1 MTAAADS
8 RLLDLFDARQVGG
21 VVSDT
26 AVKEFGGLGVD
37 QETYFMDPAAA
48 QERAAQAGGRRR
60 RSVRKTRR
68 RQRGGRRSGNRK
80 PTLKFNLRAQIRLRS
95 RSQRRH

>member
-1 MTAAADS
+1 MAAAADS

-21 VVSDT
+21 VVSDGVDT
-26 AVKEFGGLGVD
+26 ARGGLGVD

-60 RSVRKTRR
+60 RRMTRR
-68 RQRGGRRSGNRK
+68 RQRGGRRNGNRK

>member
-21 VVSDT
+21 VVSD
-26 AVKEFGGLGVD
+26 AVDAKQGGLGVD

-48 QERAAQAGGRRR
+48 QERAAQAGGRR
-60 RSVRKTRR
+60 STRR
-68 RQRGGRRSGNRK
+68 RQRGGRRNGNRK

-95 RSQRRH
+95 RSRSQRRH